1 MTVFLA
7 VANQKGG
14 VGKTTTAVNLGA
26 EVAARGVRCLI
37 VDLDAQANATAALG
51 ASGRDRTTVYDVLIE
66 GVPLNEVLVD
76 TPQAG
81 LKLAPA
87 SPDLAGAEVELVPAM
102 AREYRLQ
109 RALSGTG
116 ADFDLVII
124 DCPPSLGL
132 LTLNALAAATDVLV
146 PVQCE
151 YLALEGLGQLSQ
163 TLAAVRRNLNPDLR
177 LGGLLLTMYD
187 SRTNLS
193 QQVADEVRR
202 HFPSTFKTVIP
213 RSVRVSEAPSHGL
226 PVSLYAPV
234 SPAAKAYAAFAAE
247 FLEAY
252 ALRLGSLASGVVAQ
266 HAAPFSAAA
275 LPGVIKA

>member
-1 MTVFLA
+1 MSLTVA

-14 VGKTTTAVNLGA
+14 VGKTTTAISLGA
-26 EVAARGVRCLI
+26 SVAARGVRCLI

-51 ASGRDRTTVYDVLIE
+51 ASGRDRANVYDLLIE
-66 GVPLNEVLVD
+66 GAALSDVLVD
-76 TPQAG
+76 TPQPG

-109 RALSGTG
+109 RALTNTG
-116 ADFDLVII
+116 RDYDLVII

-132 LTLNALAAATDVLV
+132 LTLNALAAATEVLV

-151 YLALEGLGQLSQ
+151 YLALEGLSQLRQ
-163 TLAAVRRNLNPDLR
+163 TVEAVKGNLNPNLK
-177 LGGLLLTMYD
+177 LGGLLLTMFD
-187 SRTNLS
+187 SRTNLA
-193 QQVADEVRR
+193 QQVADEVRK
-202 HFPSTFKTVIP
+202 HFPNTFKTVIP

-226 PVSLYAPV
+226 PVSMYAPG
-234 SPAAKAYAAFAAE
+234 SPAAKAYEDFATE

-252 ALRLGSLASGVVAQ
+252 EGQIGEYRLANDASRKVVN
-266 HAAPFSAAA
+266 
-275 LPGVIKA
+275 L